1 MNATDEWA
9 EREGLT
15 MATSQLDLDFAP
27 PTVEAPFGYRL
38 ARRIQEYVRL
48 ARLDRP
54 IGIWL
59 LMWPMLWA
67 LWIAGSGRPSPRV
80 LIVFLL
86 GTATMRSAGCII
98 NDFLDRKIDPHVRRT
113 RDRPLAARR
122 VGPTEALALFALFAG
137 ASLWL
142 VAKLDWLTIRY
153 AFVGAILAVSYPLL
167 KRFFPLPQFYLGLA
181 FGWAVPMAFVA
192 QMGVVPRL
200 GWVMFVTAVLWAVI
214 YDTLYAMVDRD
225 DDLKIGVRSSA
236 VLFADMDRLLIG
248 TMQAIMLFALM
259 LMGRQLEFG
268 RWYFAGVAATA
279 VFFLY
284 QQWLIRNREPAAC
297 MRGFLNNHYVGM
309 AIFIGIL
316 LEYVY
321 AR

>member
-1 MNATDEWA
+1 
-9 EREGLT
+9 
-15 MATSQLDLDFAP
+15 MATAQLDLDFAP
-27 PTVEAPFGYRL
+27 PTAEAPFGYRL
-38 ARRIQEYVRL
+38 ARRVQEYLRL

-67 LWIAGSGRPSPRV
+67 LWIAGHGRPDPKV
-80 LIVFLL
+80 LIIFLL
-86 GTATMRSAGCII
+86 GTVTMRSAGCII

-122 VGPTEALALFALFAG
+122 MGPVEALVLFALFSA
-137 ASLWL
+137 ASLALAWQ
-142 VAKLDWLTIRY
+142 LDALTIRY
-153 AFVGAILAVSYPLL
+153 AFIGALLAVSYPLL

-192 QMGVVPRL
+192 QMGGVPRL
-200 GWVMFVTAVLWAVI
+200 GWVLFVTAVLWAVI

-259 LMGRQLEFG
+259 LIGQQLKFG
-268 RWYFAGVAATA
+268 NWYLASVVAVA
-279 VFFLY
+279 VFFVF
-284 QQWLIRNREPAAC
+284 QQWLIRNREANAC
-297 MRGFLNNHYVGM
+297 LRAFLNNHYVGM

-321 AR
+321 AP